1 MLFGAVRNA
10 TQNLITKGGL
20 HKMPDKPII
29 YAEIPEFNQSTQYII
44 QLEPVEQGDCIYYGV
59 EIKELPPS
67 EEGSVFEY

>member
-1 MLFGAVRNA
+1 
-10 TQNLITKGGL
+10 
-20 HKMPDKPII
+20 MPDKPII

-67 EEGSVFEY
+67 EEGSAFEY